1 MKKFA
6 AILLCGVML
15 LTSCGNTSKTAKGG
29 LIGSGA
35 GMAAGA
41 VIGYLITGDAQGA
54 AIGAALGTAV
64 GGGAGAAIGNAMD
77 KKADELAA
85 LEDAKVETITDKNG
99 LTAIK
104 VTFSSGIL
112 FAVNKAE
119 LNSEAKAELKQF
131 AAQMADLPDTDI
143 TIYGHTDNTGSA
155 SVNEKL
161 SLKRAKAVADYL
173 IRHGI
178 AKDRIVYEGHSFN
191 EPIASNDTP
200 EGQAQNRRVEIFISA
215 GKAMIEAAE
224 AGQL

>member
-1 MKKFA
+1 
-6 AILLCGVML
+6 ML

-77 KKADELAA
+77 KKAEELAA
-85 LEDAKVETITDKNG
+85 LDDAQIETITDKNG

-104 VTFSSGIL
+104 VTFNSGLL

-119 LNSEAKAELKQF
+119 LNSDAKAELKEF

-173 IRHGI
+173 AKHGI
-178 AKDRIVYEGHSFN
+178 SKDRIVYEGHSFN

-224 AGQL
+224 AGELK

>member
-6 AILLCGVML
+6 AILLCGVIL
-15 LTSCGNTSKTAKGG
+15 LSSCGASKTAKGG

-35 GMAAGA
+35 GAAVGA
-41 VIGYLITGDAQGA
+41 VVGYLITGDAQGL
-54 AIGAALGTAV
+54 AIGAAVGTAV
-64 GGGAGAAIGNAMD
+64 GGGAGAAIGSAMD
-77 KKADELAA
+77 KKAEELAA

-104 VTFSSGIL
+104 VTFNSGIL
-112 FAVNKAE
+112 FAVNKAD
-119 LNSEAKAELKQF
+119 LSKEAKEELKQF

-143 TIYGHTDNTGSA
+143 TIFGHTDNTGSA

-173 IRHGI
+173 TRHGI
-178 AKDRIVYEGHSFN
+178 AADRIVYEGHSFN

>member
-1 MKKFA
+1 
-6 AILLCGVML
+6 ML
-15 LTSCGNTSKTAKGG
+15 LSSCGNTSKTAKGG

-85 LEDAKVETITDKNG
+85 LDDAKVETITDKNG

-112 FAVNKAE
+112 FAVNKANLSE
-119 LNSEAKAELKQF
+119 EAKDDLRQF
-131 AAQMADLPDTDI
+131 AAQMSDLPDTDI

-161 SLKRAKAVADYL
+161 SLKRAKAVADFL
-173 IRHGI
+173 TNHGI
-178 AKDRIVYEGHSFN
+178 AKDRIVYEGHSYN

-200 EGQAQNRRVEIFISA
+200 EGQALNRRVEIFISA

>member
-1 MKKFA
+1 MKKFV

-15 LTSCGNTSKTAKGG
+15 LSSCGASKTSKGG

-35 GMAAGA
+35 GLAAGA

-54 AIGAALGTAV
+54 AIGAAVGTAV
-64 GGGAGAAIGNAMD
+64 GGGAGAAIGSAMD

-104 VTFSSGIL
+104 VTFNSGLL
-112 FAVNKAE
+112 FAVNKAD
-119 LNSEAKAELKQF
+119 LSKDAKAELAEF
-131 AAQMADLPDTDI
+131 AQQMADLPDTDI

-161 SLKRAKAVADYL
+161 SLKRAKAVADFL
-173 IRHGI
+173 QKNGI
-178 AKDRIVYEGHSFN
+178 ASDRIVYEGRSFN

-200 EGQAQNRRVEIFISA
+200 EGQAQNRRVEIFITA

-224 AGQL
+224 NGQLN

>member
-1 MKKFA
+1 
-6 AILLCGVML
+6 ML

-85 LEDAKVETITDKNG
+85 LDDAKVETITDKNG

-112 FAVNKAE
+112 FAVNKANLSE
-119 LNSEAKAELKQF
+119 EAKEDLRQF
-131 AAQMADLPDTDI
+131 AAQMSDLPDTDI

-161 SLKRAKAVADYL
+161 SLKRAKAVADFL
-173 IRHGI
+173 TNHGI
-178 AKDRIVYEGHSFN
+178 AKDRIVYEGHSYN

>member
-1 MKKFA
+1 MKKLA

-54 AIGAALGTAV
+54 AIGAAVGTAV

-104 VTFSSGIL
+104 VTFSSGLL
-112 FAVNKAE
+112 FAVNKAD
-119 LNSEAKAELKQF
+119 LSADAKAELTEF
-131 AAQMADLPDTDI
+131 ASQMSDLPDTDI

-155 SVNEKL
+155 SVNERL
-161 SLKRAKAVADYL
+161 SLKRAKAVADFL
-173 IRHGI
+173 IKNGI
-178 AKDRIVYEGHSFN
+178 AQDRIVYEGHSFN

-200 EGQAQNRRVEIFISA
+200 EGQAQNRRVEIFITA

-224 AGQL
+224 NGNL

>member
-1 MKKFA
+1 
-6 AILLCGVML
+6 ML
-15 LTSCGNTSKTAKGG
+15 LSSCGASKTAKGG

-54 AIGAALGTAV
+54 AIGAAVGTAV
-64 GGGAGAAIGNAMD
+64 GGGAGAAIGSAMD
-77 KKADELAA
+77 KKAEELAA

-104 VTFSSGIL
+104 VTFNSGLL
-112 FAVNKAE
+112 FAVNKAD
-119 LNSEAKAELKQF
+119 LSKDAKAELAEF
-131 AAQMADLPDTDI
+131 AQQMSDLPDTDI

-155 SVNEKL
+155 SVNERL
-161 SLKRAKAVADYL
+161 SLKRAKAVADFL
-173 IRHGI
+173 VKNGI
-178 AKDRIVYEGHSFN
+178 AEDRIVYEGHSFN

-200 EGQAQNRRVEIFISA
+200 EGQAQNRRVEIFITA

-224 AGQL
+224 AEANK

>member
-1 MKKFA
+1 
-6 AILLCGVML
+6 ML

-54 AIGAALGTAV
+54 AIGAAVGTAV

-104 VTFSSGIL
+104 VTFSSGLL
-112 FAVNKAE
+112 FAVNKAD
-119 LNSEAKAELKQF
+119 LSADAKAELTEF
-131 AAQMADLPDTDI
+131 ASQMSDLPDTDI

-155 SVNEKL
+155 SVNERL
-161 SLKRAKAVADYL
+161 SLKRAKAVADFL
-173 IRHGI
+173 IKNGI
-178 AKDRIVYEGHSFN
+178 GQDRIVYEGHSFN

-200 EGQAQNRRVEIFISA
+200 EGQAQNRRVEIFITA

-224 AGQL
+224 NGNL

>member
-1 MKKFA
+1 
-6 AILLCGVML
+6 ML
-15 LTSCGNTSKTAKGG
+15 LSSCGNTSKTAKGG

-54 AIGAALGTAV
+54 AIGAAVVIAF
-64 GGGAGAAIGNAMD
+64 GGGAGAAIGSAMD

-104 VTFSSGIL
+104 VTFNSGLL
-112 FAVNKAE
+112 FAVNKADLSADAKSE
-119 LNSEAKAELKQF
+119 LTQF
-131 AAQMADLPDTDI
+131 ASQMSDLPDTDI

-155 SVNEKL
+155 SVNERL
-161 SLKRAKAVADYL
+161 SLKRAKAVADFL
-173 IRHGI
+173 MKNGI
-178 AKDRIVYEGHSFN
+178 SKDRIVYEGHSYN

-200 EGQAQNRRVEIFISA
+200 EGQAQNRRVEIFITA

-224 AGQL
+224 NGELK